1 MLLEEIHLMKQINPN
16 PKVSYHPPPPHPF
29 LTPSAAFLRSPAL
42 IELLISIYDSDDT
55 GSDVSDTIFEPFE
68 EDGLPSLPDD
78 TLEDLTG
85 PINDLLSDEGS
96 LSPLTLDDG
105 TPSAKPRP
113 YQLEMVQESL
123 NKNIIIAMD
132 TGSGRTHWYFCP

>member
-1 MLLEEIHLMKQINPN
+1 MGN
-16 PKVSYHPPPPHPF
+16 
-29 LTPSAAFLRSPAL
+29 
-42 IELLISIYDSDDT
+42 SDDSA
-55 GSDVSDTIFEPFE
+55 SDVSEIIFEPFE
-68 EDGLPSLPDD
+68 EDGLSRLPQDIV
-78 TLEDLTG
+78 EDPTG